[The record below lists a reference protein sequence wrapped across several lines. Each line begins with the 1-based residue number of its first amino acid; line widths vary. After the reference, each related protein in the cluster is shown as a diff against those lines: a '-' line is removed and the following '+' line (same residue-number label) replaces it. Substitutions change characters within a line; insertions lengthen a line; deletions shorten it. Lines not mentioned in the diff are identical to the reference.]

1 MPKLALVCLSF
12 MLAVRAIGNLKK
24 KLNFPAKNIYTIF
37 FAEIGLKALIFAW
50 DFAMRL

>member
-1 MPKLALVCLSF
+1 MPKRALVCLSF
-12 MLAVRAIGNLKK
+12 MLAVRAIGNPK
-24 KLNFPAKNIYTIF
+24 KLNFCAKNIYTIF

>member
-12 MLAVRAIGNLKK
+12 MLAVRAIGNSK
-24 KLNFPAKNIYTIF
+24 KLNFRAKNISDTF